1 MRKLA
6 QFAASLALLATQVN
20 VPQLHLGNVAD
31 ADPAPAVST
40 VSYEVKVNTTSA
52 DAVVITAHRPDYDAE
67 VLNPLHT
74 AQAEAAAKAAQAQA
88 AAAAARKKAL
98 AKATA
103 VKAKAVVI
111 PGSDVWARLRF
122 CEAGGDY
129 TRNSG
134 NGYYGAYQYNLGS
147 WGNYMG
153 YARPDLAPPAIQDE
167 KARITQA
174 ARGWSP
180 WPACARKLGLM

>member
-1 MRKLA
+1 MRRLA
-6 QFAASLALLATQVN
+6 QLAASLALLATQVN
-20 VPQLHLGNVAD
+20 VPQLNFGNVAD
-31 ADPAPAVST
+31 ADPAPAIST
-40 VSYEVKVNTTSA
+40 VSYEVKVNTNSA

-67 VLNPLHT
+67 VLSPLHA
-74 AQAEAAAKAAQAQA
+74 AQAEAAAKAT

-98 AKATA
+98 AQATA
-103 VKAKAVVI
+103 VKAKALVI
-111 PGSDVWARLRF
+111 PGSDVWARLRY

-129 TRNSG
+129 ARNSG

-174 ARGWSP
+174 ARGWNP